1 MSQGPEPRLKT
12 NLVVRVWGMAKDG
25 RPFFQN
31 AEARN
36 ISSEGA
42 MISGLGQQLAP
53 GDTVGVQYEEK
64 KARFRV
70 IWVID
75 AGAVQKIQAGV
86 QLLDGQTC
94 PWRRELETVVAPPP
108 ESRPQPV
115 TSPVDAGAASPT
127 ASNKRKFER
136 HKLRVPLE
144 LQGERTVRMHT
155 NATDINGRGCYVET
169 LLPLGFGT
177 PLTITFWIES
187 EKFSTNALVRTSD
200 PGVGMGIE
208 FTGLD
213 EESQTHLQ
221 SLIEKSAADA
231 MGSEPQKF

>member
-42 MISGLGQQLAP
+42 MISGLEQQLAP
-53 GDTVGVQYEEK
+53 GDTVGVQYEDR

-70 IWVID
+70 IWLID

-94 PWRRELETVVAPPP
+94 PWRRELESAPAPPT
-108 ESRPQPV
+108 EAHA
-115 TSPVDAGAASPT
+115 TG
-127 ASNKRKFER
+127 SNKRKFER

-144 LQGERTVRMHT
+144 LQGERSVRMHT

-177 PLTITFWIES
+177 PLTVTFWI
-187 EKFSTNALVRTSD
+187 
-200 PGVGMGIE
+200 
-208 FTGLD
+208 
-213 EESQTHLQ
+213 
-221 SLIEKSAADA
+221 
-231 MGSEPQKF
+231 